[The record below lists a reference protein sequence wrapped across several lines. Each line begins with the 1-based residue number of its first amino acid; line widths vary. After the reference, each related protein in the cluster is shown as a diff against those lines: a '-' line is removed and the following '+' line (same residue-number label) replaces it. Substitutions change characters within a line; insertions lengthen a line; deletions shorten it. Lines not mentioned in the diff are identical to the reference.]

1 MNVNSIGDVLVSIVP
16 VPFRWC
22 NLILSFEDY
31 EPH

>member
-16 VPFRWC
+16 VPFRLC
-22 NLILSFEDY
+22 NLIVGFEGC